1 LRSFLATLA
10 EPLYRIFGSL
20 ILGAGL
26 EGMISFLDIKK
37 IFALE
42 GLGSLALAYDL
53 MMNRVPA
60 TVPDVSLYEAMERM
74 REENLRRRGDSLL
87 TD

>member
-1 LRSFLATLA
+1 
-10 EPLYRIFGSL
+10 
-20 ILGAGL
+20 
-26 EGMISFLDIKK
+26 MDIKK